1 LTIPGIRFVVD
12 TGLARISRYS
22 PQTRTRRLP
31 IEPVSQSSA
40 DQRKGRAGRVAEG
53 VCVRLYS
60 EKDYLERPRF
70 TQPEIQRANLA
81 DVILRLKAFGLGDIE
96 RFPFINM
103 PAAKSIRAGY
113 ALLEE
118 LGAIQKTED
127 GGQRTEDG
135 GQKTEDGGRRT
146 EDGGRRAGEGVV
158 GSYTSSLARQ
168 LTTIGR
174 ELARLPVDPTVGR

>member
-1 LTIPGIRFVVD
+1 
-12 TGLARISRYS
+12 
-22 PQTRTRRLP
+22 
-31 IEPVSQSSA
+31 QSSA
-40 DQRKGRAGRVAEG
+40 DQRKGRAGRVSEG

-118 LGAIQKTED
+118 LGALDAGRGTGSDD
-127 GGQRTEDG
+127 GRGGSPSRPPSSVRNGEPPIDG
-135 GQKTEDGGRRT
+135 RHGDP
-146 EDGGRRAGEGVV
+146 
-158 GSYTSSLARQ
+158 SLPQTAPQ
-168 LTTIGR
+168 TAP
-174 ELARLPVDPTVGR
+174 EN